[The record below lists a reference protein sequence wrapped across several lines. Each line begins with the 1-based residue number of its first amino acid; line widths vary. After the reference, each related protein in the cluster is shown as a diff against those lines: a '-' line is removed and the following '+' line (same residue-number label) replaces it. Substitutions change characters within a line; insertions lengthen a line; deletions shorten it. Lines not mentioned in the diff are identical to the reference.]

1 MRKILK
7 SYLGVAG
14 LAIIVLFFLA
24 QALAPKI
31 SPYDPT
37 QMQPGN
43 LLAPPSSQHVL
54 GTDGFGRDI
63 LSRLLYG
70 GRVSFVVSVLSTLVA
85 LFFGTTTGLAAG
97 FFGGWVDTVLM
108 RFMDIILAF
117 PALLLAI
124 SIMAVLGQSELNI
137 VLAIGVVY
145 IPQFARL
152 TRGSALAVRNLE
164 FVEAARALGARPLR
178 VMLRH
183 IAPNIVAPL
192 LVQMSLTI
200 SLAVLYES
208 ALSFLGLGTQPPTPS
223 WGNMLSESRRYMEL
237 APWTAV
243 APGAAIMLVV
253 LGFNLLGDGLRDVLD
268 PRLRGRI

>member
-1 MRKILK
+1 MRKLLK
-7 SYLGVAG
+7 NYLSVTG
-14 LAIIVLFFLA
+14 LIIIMIFFLA
-24 QALAPKI
+24 QALAPSI
-31 SPYDPT
+31 APYDPT
-37 QMQPGN
+37 MMEPGN
-43 LLAPPSSQHVL
+43 LLAPPTSHNPL
-54 GTDGFGRDI
+54 GTDGYGRDI
-63 LSRLLYG
+63 MSRLLYG
-70 GRVSFVVSVLSTLVA
+70 GRVSFVVSILSTLVA
-85 LFFGTTTGLAAG
+85 LLFGTATGLLAG

-108 RFMDIILAF
+108 RIMDIILAF

-124 SIMAVLGQSELNI
+124 CIMAVLGQSNLNI

-152 TRGSALAVRNLE
+152 TRGSVLAVRDLE
-164 FVEAARALGARPLR
+164 FVEAVRALGARSPR
-178 VMLRH
+178 IIVRH
-183 IAPNIVAPL
+183 IVPNILPSL
-192 LVQMSLTI
+192 LVQVSLTI

-208 ALSFLGLGTQPPTPS
+208 ALSFLGLGAQPPTPS

>member
-24 QALAPKI
+24 QALAPKVA
-31 SPYDPT
+31 PYEPT

-43 LLAPPSSQHVL
+43 LLAAPSSQHVL

-85 LFFGTTTGLAAG
+85 LFFGTTTGLVAG

>member
-24 QALAPKI
+24 QALAPKVA
-31 SPYDPT
+31 PYEPT

-43 LLAPPSSQHVL
+43 LLAAPSSQHVL

-70 GRVSFVVSVLSTLVA
+70 GRVSFVVSILSTLVA
-85 LFFGTTTGLAAG
+85 LFFGTTTGLVAG